1 MSDVEDDFELILPD
15 EDNIDIVDDTPEA
28 DRGRPV
34 AAAITEDEPQV
45 NGESDE
51 EYGERVKKRIAKE
64 TAKTH
69 AERRAKEQAIR
80 EREEAVAFAQRA
92 MQEAYALRQQTS
104 QYEQG
109 FVHAA
114 KGRAETEIEQ
124 AQSEYQ
130 RAFEQGDS
138 LGMATAM
145 KKMSQAAAQKSQFDS
160 YVPQQVAT
168 PQQAVP
174 PQQVQQQ
181 APVQKIDREEVARQ
195 AKFMR
200 ENLWFNADPEMTT
213 RALAIDEQIR
223 NNPQTAHIV
232 GTDEYYDYIDAIMRR
247 EFKPDRFGSAPQ
259 SSASRPQGQ
268 GVAPVSRA
276 SPRSP
281 SSKTR
286 VTLTESQVKL
296 ARRLGITP
304 QQYAAQ
310 LIKEM
315 K

>member
-1 MSDVEDDFELILPD
+1 MTETEEEFELILPEED
-15 EDNIDIVDDTPEA
+15 EIEIVDDTPVH

-34 AAAITEDEPQV
+34 APEVSEDDPQV
-45 NGESDE
+45 DGETDE
-51 EYGERVKKRIAKE
+51 DYGERVKKRIAKE
-64 TAKTH
+64 TGKTH
-69 AERRAKEQAIR
+69 AERRAKEQAVR
-80 EREEAVAFAQRA
+80 ERDEAVAFAQRA

-114 KGRAETEIEQ
+114 KGKAETEIEQ
-124 AQSEYQ
+124 AQAEYQ

-138 LGMATAM
+138 LEMAKAM
-145 KKMSQAAAQKSQFDS
+145 KKMSAATAQKSQFDS
-160 YVPQQVAT
+160 YVPQQIQA
-168 PQQAVP
+168 PQPA
-174 PQQVQQQ
+174 QQVQPQQ
-181 APVQKIDREEVARQ
+181 PQVQKIDREEVARQ

-200 ENLWFNADPEMTT
+200 ENLWFNSDQEMTG

-247 EFKPDRFGSAPQ
+247 EFQPDRFGQAQAQSAP
-259 SSASRPQGQ
+259 RPQGQ

-276 SPRSP
+276 SVRSP